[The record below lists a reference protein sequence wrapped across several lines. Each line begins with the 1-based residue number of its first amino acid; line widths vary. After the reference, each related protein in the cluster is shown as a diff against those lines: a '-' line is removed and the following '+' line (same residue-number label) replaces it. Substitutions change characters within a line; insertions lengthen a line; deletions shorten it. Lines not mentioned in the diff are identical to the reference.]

1 MREIETLIQ
10 ALEYLNQ
17 RQRAALRKQATDHI
31 NDVREMPHAAPAHI
45 EPCDYAPLRRAVVTE
60 TYKRKYP
67 SDALWRAG
75 TDRAFPDAP
84 GNTKSSVILP
94 HKFL

>member
-1 MREIETLIQ
+1 MKEIEQSIQ

-17 RQRAALRKQATDHI
+17 RQRAALRKQVADHI
-31 NDVREMPHAAPAHI
+31 NGVREMPLAAPAHI
-45 EPCDYAPLRRAVVTE
+45 EPCDYGPIRRAVITE
-60 TYKRKYP
+60 AHKR
-67 SDALWRAG
+67 RNAG
-75 TDRAFPDAP
+75 QVWQAGKDKVFQEAP